1 MKIVLKLLALTLL
14 VLITTSLVA
23 TNSTSAAGG
32 IRLHE
37 IANPPMI
44 VLDSTFNPATVFN
57 PAVTPV
63 GGAPFCFSSSLGT
76 ILCYPPNFLRKAYDF
91 PSTLTGTGATIV
103 IVDAFGSPTI
113 AADLKDFDGNFSIAA
128 PPSFK
133 ILCGP
138 TWTGAV
144 TDHCPTPTLNS
155 DTLGWAEEITLDVTQ
170 AHALAPGAKIIL
182 VVANTDYDTDLNA
195 AEMAVVSQ
203 SSLAGSIM
211 TQSFGEP
218 DDLVGCY
225 YLPCNSSATS
235 IPGYTPPTF
244 DPTIRSTYNTI
255 MSIAQSNGWT
265 VMASSGDDGA
275 NEAYSAVGTGE
286 LTPSYPA
293 TNPNVLAVGGTGGNP
308 YGGQYGTSNPS
319 VLNFPPGPGGKFTC
333 AAAAT
338 CNTGLVVINGGTT
351 GCTTTAQRTAG
362 VPTSCF
368 PTGYGG
374 EGAWQEVPAI
384 AASRAS
390 TGGGISNDY
399 YAGYPGYGYPAIG
412 SYARPNY
419 QSSLPTSWMLANGT
433 SVESGSG
440 ATVYSGGRAT
450 PDVAFNAASEGGV
463 LAYMGPSSLLGQA
476 GYPQGRWVVF
486 GGTSA
491 ASPAWAAIIALVQ
504 QAHGSPV
511 GFINP
516 AIYELAQSNLYSN
529 AFHDIKVGNNTDALG
544 PVACVEFCKSIG
556 PDLNGTQTGYAAGTG
571 YDLTDGWGSPDV
583 ANFVTDIQP
592 FLAPANAYPG
602 TPGIPISLV
611 QGWNLISL
619 PLIPANTPIGTVF
632 GGLALAGESSI
643 IWSYQGGKWL
653 SATLSGTKFT
663 GTLTTAKDG
672 FGYWVYMTK
681 ADTLWVNGYIFA
693 PPPATPPSYSLTA
706 GWNLVGFKPQP
717 TVTTESLS
725 SYLSSITGDYDTA
738 HVYLY
743 QNSLGTW
750 TNTETSLAPG
760 QAVWVYMTTPAT
772 LTP

>member
-14 VLITTSLVA
+14 VLISTSLVA
-23 TNSTSAAGG
+23 SNTTSATGTG

-37 IANPPMI
+37 IAKPPMI
-44 VLDSTFNPATVFN
+44 ILDSTFNPATVFN
-57 PAVTPV
+57 PAVPT
-63 GGAPFCFSSSLGT
+63 GGAPFCFSGSLGT

-91 PSTLTGTGATIV
+91 PSTLTGMGSTIV

-128 PPSFK
+128 PPSFT

-138 TWTGAV
+138 TWTGAA
-144 TDHCPTPTLNS
+144 TDHCPVLHVTDPNIA
-155 DTLGWAEEITLDVTQ
+155 DELGWAEEITLDVTQ

-182 VVANTDYDTDLNA
+182 VVSNSDYDSDLNA

-203 SSLAGSIM
+203 PGLAGSIM
-211 TQSFGEP
+211 TQSFGEA
-218 DDLVGCY
+218 DDLVGCIWF
-225 YLPCNSSATS
+225 PCNSTS
-235 IPGYTPPTF
+235 PTPYF
-244 DPTIRSTYNTI
+244 DPTIRSTYNSI
-255 MSIAQSNGWT
+255 MGIAQSNGWT

-275 NEAYSAVGTGE
+275 NEAFSEVGTGE

-319 VLNFPPGPGGKFTC
+319 VLKFPPGPGGTFTC
-333 AAAAT
+333 AAGAT
-338 CNTGLVVINGGTT
+338 CNTGLVVINGGAT
-351 GCTTTAQRTAG
+351 GCTTTATRTSG

-384 AASRAS
+384 GSTRAS

-412 SYARPNY
+412 SYTRPSY
-419 QSSLPTSWMLANGT
+419 QSTLPASFRLANGT

-440 ATVYSGGRAT
+440 QTVYSGGRAT

-463 LAYMGPSSLLGQA
+463 LAYMGPGSLLGQYVP
-476 GYPQGRWVVF
+476 YPNGRWVVF

-491 ASPAWAAIIALVQ
+491 SSPAWAAIIALVQ
-504 QAHGSPV
+504 QVHGGPV

-529 AFHDIKVGNNTDALG
+529 AFHDIKVGNNTDVPFAPYCL
-544 PVACVEFCKSIG
+544 EFCG
-556 PDLNGTQTGYAAGTG
+556 PGSVSQTGYAAGTG
-571 YDLTDGWGSPDV
+571 YDLTTGWGSPDV
-583 ANFVTDIQP
+583 AHFVADIQP

-602 TPGIPISLV
+602 YSISLV
-611 QGWNLISL
+611 PGWNLISL
-619 PLIPANTPIGTVF
+619 PLIPANTAINTVF

-653 SATLSGTKFT
+653 AAVLSGTKLT
-663 GTLTTAKDG
+663 GTLKTAQDG
-672 FGYWVYMTK
+672 FGYWVYMTT
-681 ADTLWVNGYIFA
+681 ADTLWANGYIFL
-693 PPPATPPSYSLTA
+693 PPPATPPSYPLGV
-706 GWNLVGFKPQP
+706 GWNLVGFKPEP
-717 TVTTESLS
+717 TIGPEATL
-725 SYLSSITGDYDTA
+725 SYLSGLGTNYDSG

-743 QNSLGTW
+743 VNSSGAW
-750 TNTETSLAPG
+750 TENPTNLSPG
-760 QAVWVYMTTPAT
+760 QAIWVYVTAAST